1 MRLKHKWT
9 WSKAK
14 FELQIKVRGWV
25 TTKWNASI
33 ANEFSFYFFLF
44 SNGGYKL
51 QKFFHFHTHKVE
63 FKMFAEEFSRKR
75 EGILISLQSYSKLVA
90 FRTKLK
96 VVESERLMC
105 GWMKFSCEIIC
116 NSKWKVK
123 SKFSFH
129 LCKSKV
135 FKI

>member
-1 MRLKHKWT
+1 MECKHWKRV
-9 WSKAK
+9 
-14 FELQIKVRGWV
+14 FVLL
-25 TTKWNASI
+25 
-33 ANEFSFYFFLF
+33 FLF

-51 QKFFHFHTHKVE
+51 LKFFHFRTHKVE
-63 FKMFAEEFSRKR
+63 FEMFAKEFSRKR
-75 EGILISLQSYSKLVA
+75 GGILISLQSYLKLVA
-90 FRTKLK
+90 FRKKLK

-105 GWMKFSCEIIC
+105 CWMEFSCEIIS

-135 FKI
+135 FKIWAFHFSTFFFALFFQLLRSQL